1 MQNVFGKI
9 ECPSCHQYKLQPVSI
24 GLFYVGLFFTIASS
38 FIRYLPFH
46 LDNIYIYQIMFS
58 GIGILFILIYLA
70 LLLTHKMNYICKNC
84 GKIYSYNELKDL
96 AQKQNIKLPGTAK
109 PFLISFGVM
118 MLVAAVIIGG
128 VLFYSTTG
136 NSAKSINNINQDV
149 PKGNAHWDKAE
160 ALFQQ
165 IRNEKDPDKVKQL
178 DAQIVTELKAVLQ
191 EQPNNPRVWSELGDA
206 YSWVSGTGMGGDP
219 EVRLAAYQKAEELDP
234 NNFVYINGVGDQ
246 LITMGRYN
254 DAILELQKAV
264 RIGGNDYTYL
274 SLVQAYRGAKIYDQA
289 RQNYQKAID
298 GFSSH
303 NSGGKYDTQILQ
315 AQQEMAA
322 LPK

>member
-1 MQNVFGKI
+1 MQ
-9 ECPSCHQYKLQPVSI
+9 
-24 GLFYVGLFFTIASS
+24 GLLFVGLFFTIASS
-38 FIRYLPFH
+38 FLRYLPFT
-46 LDNIYIYQIMFS
+46 LNSIYQIMFS
-58 GIGILFILIYLA
+58 GIGIVFILIYLV
-70 LLLTHKMNYICKNC
+70 LFLTHRMNYICKNC
-84 GKIYSYNELKDL
+84 GKIYSYNELQNL
-96 AQKQNIKLPGTAK
+96 AQKQNIKLSDTAK
-109 PFLISFGVM
+109 PFFISFGIM
-118 MLVAAVIIGG
+118 MLIAVAIIGG
-128 VLFYSTTG
+128 VVFYSSIG
-136 NSAKSINNINQDV
+136 NTAKSINSINQDV

-178 DAQIVTELKAVLQ
+178 DTQIVTELKTVLT
-191 EQPNNPRVWSELGDA
+191 EQPNNPRVWLELGNA
-206 YSWVSGTGMGGDP
+206 YSWISLLGGDP
-219 EVRLAAYQKAEELDP
+219 EVRLAAYQKAESLDP
-234 NNFVYINGVGDQ
+234 NNFIYINNVGDQ

-264 RIGGNDYTYL
+264 RIGANNYTYL
-274 SLVQAYRGAKIYDQA
+274 SLAQAYKGAKIYDQA

-303 NSGGKYDTQILQ
+303 NSGGNYDTQILQ